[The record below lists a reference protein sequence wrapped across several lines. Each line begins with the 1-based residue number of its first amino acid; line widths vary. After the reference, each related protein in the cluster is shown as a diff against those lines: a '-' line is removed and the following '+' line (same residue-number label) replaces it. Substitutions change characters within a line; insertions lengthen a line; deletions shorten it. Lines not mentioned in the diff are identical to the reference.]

1 MVEPELALLVMT
13 VAVILAIIH
22 ILSEKT
28 AKFMERYHYGVLSF
42 SGGTLIALNFLVLLP
57 EVIRISDSANIFF
70 LMLMGFIVFHL
81 TEKFLYQH
89 VKNKKQLFKELKELH
104 DIGFFIDHF
113 ILGFVL
119 VTILEINSTAGLL
132 ILIPV
137 FLHTISSSI
146 SLEHIHEKAKTG
158 VNKMILT
165 LAPVIGV
172 LSALVLE
179 IDEEAQGAVLAFVLG
194 MLIYIVNRDILPREG
209 KGRIEFF
216 LSGVG
221 LVMLI
226 WFAMRVL

>member
-1 MVEPELALLVMT
+1 M
-13 VAVILAIIH
+13 
-22 ILSEKT
+22 S
-28 AKFMERYHYGVLSF
+28 
-42 SGGTLIALNFLVLLP
+42 LNFLVLLP
-57 EVIRISDSANIFF
+57 EVIRISDSSNVFF
-70 LMLMGFIVFHL
+70 LMLMGFITFHL
-81 TEKFLYQH
+81 TEKYLYQH
-89 VKNKKQLFKELKELH
+89 VKNKNQLFSELKELH
-104 DIGFFIDHF
+104 DIGFFVDHF
-113 ILGFVL
+113 ILGFAL

-158 VNKMILT
+158 INKMILT

-172 LSALVLE
+172 LCALALE
-179 IDEEAQGAVLAFVLG
+179 IDEPAQGAVLAFVLG

-209 KGRIEFF
+209 KGKIEFF

-226 WFAMRVL
+226 WFAMRIL